1 MQLFDLPK
9 YRWDVIKPLICH
21 PLLCYDILKAGT
33 DLFICLWSTI
43 LTYSTVEIKLKY
55 VCAYPSSISSVA
67 GGNESKRPFLD
78 EATQIRKGD
87 FSRVHARTLGLGSRE
102 GGGQGRRA
110 PGCEGKG
117 SEHPERQSGKVK
129 EWEIKMF
136 TSVVGGRE
144 RKREGPWE
152 HYILIKEWL
161 IIFLRTIFQA
171 PRLMTKHGQHPTS
184 IIRFP
189 PRGERINNAPPAS
202 RCRVPRLRP
211 PRPRAAGH
219 FHTARAS
226 LQPTNLSP
234 LAQLGSCCYTGAV
247 LLTSSS
253 PSRRLRLSQE
263 AARRRAGKALPFV
276 V

>member
-1 MQLFDLPK
+1 
-9 YRWDVIKPLICH
+9 
-21 PLLCYDILKAGT
+21 
-33 DLFICLWSTI
+33 
-43 LTYSTVEIKLKY
+43 
-55 VCAYPSSISSVA
+55 
-67 GGNESKRPFLD
+67 
-78 EATQIRKGD
+78 
-87 FSRVHARTLGLGSRE
+87 
-102 GGGQGRRA
+102 
-110 PGCEGKG
+110 
-117 SEHPERQSGKVK
+117 
-129 EWEIKMF
+129 
-136 TSVVGGRE
+136 
-144 RKREGPWE
+144 
-152 HYILIKEWL
+152 
-161 IIFLRTIFQA
+161 
-171 PRLMTKHGQHPTS
+171 MTKHGQHPTS

-253 PSRRLRLSQE
+253 PSRRLRPSQE

-276 V
+276 LYGPPLALHLKTGKPDVNYCLGKASQHLVTTAFLFCFPSPHLLFNKRPPPAWFIQEGKQFEREHEHLQTSVATIWLD